1 MKKIRFMIR
10 SVLFCMMIFLF
21 SIIISIIFPI
31 KGYSQGAG
39 FTLDFDGVD
48 DYIMVPSSSG
58 DELNPQT
65 NITVECWVNLNE
77 TPSSEHQSHLVTKFN
92 SYRLIIGTSG
102 LPMFSIYSGG
112 TWYSSE
118 GVTII
123 QKNKWYHVAGTYDGS
138 RLRIFVNGVQEKLT
152 NLGTSPLM
160 QQNEEPV
167 RIGASDPTCA
177 SCFTNGK
184 MDGVRIWNT
193 NRVPGQIQNAMNQK
207 VLGTTSNLVGLWH
220 LDDGS
225 GTTADDLTSY
235 GNDGTLTNMDPLS
248 DWMASNAPIGDASVF
263 KVSANITETP
273 ACAVDVTFGTD
284 ADAPGTGFSLASMQ
298 INALPNNLNGLLL
311 QHANLYWE
319 LWSEDIDFDGDF
331 TAAVNFHYDNVT
343 GITDES
349 LLLLFRRDSASAS
362 GWSICSGFNV
372 FSNDGGSSTIS
383 DGLGYVQMNLSETSS
398 GGFGG
403 QYILCWQNRPVVGDI
418 PDQTVDEGSTFA
430 TVSLNDYVSDADDP
444 DSAIIW
450 TYSGISDLT
459 VTIDEN
465 RVATISIP
473 DVNWFGS
480 ETITFTATDIYGM
493 SDTDSATFNVASVN
507 DLPVVSGIPDQAVD
521 EGSVF
526 ATIIL
531 DDYVSDVEDP
541 DSVITWSYAGNN
553 WLTVTIDMNRMVTLD
568 IPGIN
573 WFGIDTIIFTAT
585 DKDGGSDNDT
595 VIFTVT
601 SVNDLPVVTDIPDQA
616 VNEGSVFTTVSLDNY
631 VSDVEDQDSEITW
644 DYSGNTEL
652 TVTIDVNRVV
662 TIGIPDVNWYGSETI
677 TFTATDKDG
686 GTVSN
691 AATFTVTSV
700 NDAPVVLIKIPDTSG
715 AVLEEFIFI
724 FNENTFGDLD
734 PDDLLSYSAAL
745 TTGDLPDW
753 LSFNNITRTFSGT
766 PASSDSGLYNIQV
779 TATDQSLVSV
789 TDTFRIY
796 IIGTTGI
803 PDFSEKLEVN
813 TYPNPFSGLLYIDLV
828 PPVNADIELKIFTL
842 KGQLIWD
849 QKYQDQSRNGRLTVN
864 LSHLKKD
871 IYILKIV
878 TESATAVKQI
888 ILQ

>member
-1 MKKIRFMIR
+1 
-10 SVLFCMMIFLF
+10 
-21 SIIISIIFPI
+21 
-31 KGYSQGAG
+31 
-39 FTLDFDGVD
+39 
-48 DYIMVPSSSG
+48 
-58 DELNPQT
+58 
-65 NITVECWVNLNE
+65 VN
-77 TPSSEHQSHLVTKFN
+77 
-92 SYRLIIGTSG
+92 
-102 LPMFSIYSGG
+102 
-112 TWYSSE
+112 
-118 GVTII
+118 
-123 QKNKWYHVAGTYDGS
+123 
-138 RLRIFVNGVQEKLT
+138 
-152 NLGTSPLM
+152 
-160 QQNEEPV
+160 
-167 RIGASDPTCA
+167 
-177 SCFTNGK
+177 
-184 MDGVRIWNT
+184 
-193 NRVPGQIQNAMNQK
+193 
-207 VLGTTSNLVGLWH
+207 
-220 LDDGS
+220 
-225 GTTADDLTSY
+225 
-235 GNDGTLTNMDPLS
+235 
-248 DWMASNAPIGDASVF
+248 DW
-263 KVSANITETP
+263 
-273 ACAVDVTFGTD
+273 
-284 ADAPGTGFSLASMQ
+284 
-298 INALPNNLNGLLL
+298 
-311 QHANLYWE
+311 
-319 LWSEDIDFDGDF
+319 
-331 TAAVNFHYDNVT
+331 
-343 GITDES
+343 
-349 LLLLFRRDSASAS
+349 
-362 GWSICSGFNV
+362 
-372 FSNDGGSSTIS
+372 
-383 DGLGYVQMNLSETSS
+383 
-398 GGFGG
+398 
-403 QYILCWQNRPVVGDI
+403 PVVTDI
-418 PDQTVDEGSTFA
+418 PDQTVDEGS
-430 TVSLNDYVSDADDP
+430 
-444 DSAIIW
+444 
-450 TYSGISDLT
+450 
-459 VTIDEN
+459 
-465 RVATISIP
+465 
-473 DVNWFGS
+473 
-480 ETITFTATDIYGM
+480 
-493 SDTDSATFNVASVN
+493 
-507 DLPVVSGIPDQAVD
+507 
-521 EGSVF
+521 VF
-526 ATIIL
+526 ATISL